1 MCALSHDRFARS
13 CRNPR
18 ESAPVGVLASGGLD
32 SCVLVARLLEEG
44 QHVQPFY
51 VKSDLCWHGEEER
64 ALSRFLKVLHQPR
77 LSKLVTLGMPMADLY
92 GDHWSVSCR
101 DTPPA
106 GSADEAVYLPGRN
119 ALLSIKAALW
129 CQLHGIGRLAL
140 ATLGTSPFADATE
153 SFFASLQRMI
163 NLPGTP
169 PIELV
174 APFAGM
180 TKHDVMRWGRDYP
193 LQLTFSCIAPV
204 EGRHCGLCNKCA
216 ERQRAFRAAGRDDP
230 SVYATGAGLESTA

>member
-1 MCALSHDRFARS
+1 MSHDRFARL
-13 CRNPR
+13 CRHAG
-18 ESAPVGVLASGGLD
+18 ESEPVGVLASGGLD
-32 SCVLVARLLEEG
+32 SCVLVARLLE
-44 QHVQPFY
+44 QRQSVQPLY
-51 VKSDLCWHGEEER
+51 VKSDLCWHGEEQW

-77 LSKLVTLGMPMADLY
+77 LSKLVTLDMPMADLY

-129 CQLHGIGRLAL
+129 CQLHGIRRLAL

-153 SFFASLQRMI
+153 SFFASLQPVI

-174 APFAGM
+174 TPLAGM
-180 TKHDVMRWGRDYP
+180 TKHDVMRWGRDDP

-204 EGRHCGLCNKCA
+204 QRRHCGLCNKCA
-216 ERQRAFRAAGRDDP
+216 ERQLAFRAAGLDDP
-230 SVYATGAGLESTA
+230 TVYATGAGMESTV